1 MQLEKVQYITKAQT
15 VGGFGLFSRFV
26 VVLLAAMMSLVT
38 TAIVLAQ
45 QPAQT
50 GAQGT
55 ARAPAGEGDSIRPFQ
70 VHVPQEALDDL
81 RRRIAATRWPEQETV
96 TDGSQGVQLATMK
109 KLASYWA

>member
-1 MQLEKVQYITKAQT
+1 
-15 VGGFGLFSRFV
+15 
-26 VVLLAAMMSLVT
+26 LLAAMMSLVT

-55 ARAPAGEGDSIRPFQ
+55 ARAPAGEGNSIRPFQ

-109 KLASYWA
+109 KLASYWATDYNWRKVETKLNALPQFITTIDGV